1 MFSDQPFFYNKCPHY
16 SIVINNVVQLI
27 PVRWMPLEAVAE
39 DDYSCKSDV
48 YSFAVTV
55 WEIFSRG
62 ELPHSKLTDRE
73 VLAALEAGGLRLRAQ
88 KSMPASLR
96 TLLDTCWQASPRDR
110 PTFSQVA
117 VALSD
122 PSLANS

>member
-1 MFSDQPFFYNKCPHY
+1 MCLHY
-16 SIVINNVVQLI
+16 TIVINNVVQLI